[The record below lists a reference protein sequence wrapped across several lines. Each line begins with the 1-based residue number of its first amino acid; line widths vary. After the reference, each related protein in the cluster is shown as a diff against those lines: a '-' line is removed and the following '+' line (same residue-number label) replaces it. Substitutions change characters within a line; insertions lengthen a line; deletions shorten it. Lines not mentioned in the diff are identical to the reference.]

1 MKYKELTTAEDVK
14 EVLYN
19 FERACDYAFIDTE
32 TTGLH
37 RYNDRILA
45 ITLTSGPN
53 DTAYFI
59 DGQYAPLFQ
68 ELRDCT
74 LVLHNFKFDFHMFA
88 NSGVDL
94 RKCGPVLDTL
104 LLDHLLDENLP
115 HGLDDI
121 IQRRYGDDYKAKFWE
136 KYNDYGKAAREDQIE
151 YACKDV
157 LYTARIFYDTTG
169 DLTSAGVPQSLI
181 KHVHRLAQ
189 VLYDT
194 ETAGIRI
201 DLPYVAEKGEHLS
214 KLIVDLKLK
223 MRTEVEIE
231 CQLVEN
237 ELYEKE
243 LDKRKTPKGKLGVKR
258 PSFNFDSPVQLG
270 SLLYNHL
277 GLPVQVNKQRKRTV
291 DDNALANL
299 ESKHPVIPVLREY
312 RGHQKVFTSFIEGT
326 LEKVEGSRI
335 YPSFNVNGTVTGR
348 ISSSEP
354 NLQQLPSSGGV
365 RGIYVPDSE
374 KVFISADYKQ
384 LEVVIAAHYSRD
396 SNLLK
401 IVHEGASQHDI
412 TAAGLGIDRSIAKKI
427 NFALQ
432 YGAGPPKVKSI
443 LGCSDKDAEL
453 AFNRYWE
460 TYSGL
465 REFVRGCHL
474 KVERGEPLVNP
485 FGRHRRFSKTFAD
498 HWEKERAKRQAP
510 NALIQGTGSDCTS
523 YSLYTIDAVL
533 RNQGLGKALFSVHDE
548 IIVQVDKTGVDRAKE
563 IIQTVMVGI
572 GKEIELTVPLSVEV
586 SNAMNRWED

>member
-1 MKYKELTTAEDVK
+1 MTYRELKSEGEVL
-14 EVLYN
+14 EVLYD
-19 FERACDYAFIDTE
+19 FERGQEYAFIDTE
-32 TTGLH
+32 TTGLNRH
-37 RYNDRILA
+37 TDRILA
-45 ITLTSGPN
+45 ITLTASP
-53 DTAYFI
+53 TSEAYFI
-59 DGQYAPLFQ
+59 DGANAPLFQ
-68 ELRDCT
+68 RLRECT

-94 RKCGPVLDTL
+94 RECGPVRDTL
-104 LLDHLLDENLP
+104 LLDHLLDENSP

-121 IQRRYGDDYKAKFWE
+121 IQRRYQDDYKAKFWE
-136 KYNDYGKAAREDQIE
+136 KYDAYEKAPRADQIE

-157 LYTARIFYDTTG
+157 LYTARIYDDITR
-169 DLTSAGVPQSLI
+169 DLTTSNVPESLI
-181 KHVHRLAQ
+181 EHVHKLAL

-194 ETAGIRI
+194 ERTGIKV
-201 DLPYVAEKGEHLS
+201 DLPYVSEKGGYLS
-214 KLIVDLKLK
+214 KLIVDLKSK
-223 MRTEVEIE
+223 IRTKVDIE
-231 CQLVEN
+231 CQIVEN
-237 ELYEKE
+237 SLYEKE

-258 PSFNFDSPVQLG
+258 PSFNFDSPLQLG
-270 SLLYNHL
+270 ELLYTHL
-277 GLPVQVNKQRKRTV
+277 GLPVQFNKKRKRTV

-299 ESKHPVIPVLREY
+299 ELEHAVIPLFREY
-312 RGHQKVFTSFIEGT
+312 RGHQTVFTSFIEGT
-326 LEKVEGSRI
+326 LEKVRDGRI

-354 NLQQLPSSGGV
+354 NLQQLPSSGGI
-365 RGIYVPDSE
+365 RGIYVSDRE

-396 SNLLK
+396 RNLLK

-412 TAAGLGIDRSIAKKI
+412 TAAGLGIDRQLAKKI

-432 YGAGPPKVKSI
+432 YGAGPTKVKSI
-443 LGCSDKDAEL
+443 LGCSDKDAEQ

-485 FGRHRRFSKTFAD
+485 FGRQRRFPKTFSD

-523 YSLYTIDAVL
+523 YSLYTIDEQL
-533 RNQGLGKALFSVHDE
+533 RDLGIGKALFSVHDE
-548 IIVQVDKTGVDRAKE
+548 IIVQVSTFSVDAAKE

-572 GKEIELTVPLSVEV
+572 GQKIGLTIPLTVDISDSQE
-586 SNAMNRWED
+586 RWEG